1 MRVSYAI
8 TAASLFVLLF
18 VTACNSGTPVASTET
33 KGDGSQP
40 QVDLF
45 PTTGRDADQAA
56 AMAKL
61 PGKSATPG
69 EIVAAFL
76 NAARSG
82 DDQTAT
88 LLLTSKARSETER
101 EGLVLD
107 PPGTPSMRFE
117 IGKIEISPEDASA
130 AYVNSVWSE
139 TETKSEQ
146 TFEVV
151 WVLRKESQ
159 GWRIAGMAAETTA
172 GTQPVFLN
180 FEDPQDL
187 LRIKSEVD
195 GEPEP
200 AVVNS
205 TDTPHT
211 ARQPEKSATRR

>member
-1 MRVSYAI
+1 MRSPHAL
-8 TAASLFVLLF
+8 TALLLLALCGG
-18 VTACNSGTPVASTET
+18 TACNSGTPVASTDQP
-33 KGDGSQP
+33 GDANP
-40 QVDLF
+40 PAVDLS
-45 PTTGRDADQAA
+45 PTDVPASEQA
-56 AMAKL
+56 AKL
-61 PGKSATPG
+61 PAKSASPG

-76 NAARSG
+76 NAARGG

-88 LLLTSKARSETER
+88 LLLTAKARSETER

-139 TETKSEQ
+139 TESKSEQ

-151 WVLRKESQ
+151 WVLRKETN
-159 GWRIAGMAAETTA
+159 GWRIAGMAAETVA
-172 GTQPVFLN
+172 GAQPVFLN

-205 TDTPHT
+205 TDSPHT
-211 ARQPEKSATRR
+211 AQQPGTDAPRRR